1 MPVAMP
7 GHPHPHPHPHPRHRD
22 RGLEA
27 IAAFKMLKAILLV
40 AVGLGMLT
48 LLRSD
53 TASELREWLAEL
65 TVRRG
70 QLLVQRGL
78 DFLNV
83 ARPAQIGGLGLAS
96 IAYGLLFATEGVG
109 LWLEKRWAEYL
120 TVIATGS
127 LIPFELWELWRRFT
141 AVRVLALAANLA
153 AVAYLVFRL
162 RHPRSRLAA
171 TDTVSA

>member
-1 MPVAMP
+1 MPGAMP
-7 GHPHPHPHPHPRHRD
+7 GHPHPHPHPPHRD

-40 AVGLGMLT
+40 AAGLGMLT
-48 LLRSD
+48 LLRPD

-120 TVIATGS
+120 TVFATGS
-127 LIPFELWELWRRFT
+127 LIPVELWELSRRFT

-153 AVAYLVFRL
+153 AVAYLVFGL

-171 TDTVSA
+171 TDIVSA